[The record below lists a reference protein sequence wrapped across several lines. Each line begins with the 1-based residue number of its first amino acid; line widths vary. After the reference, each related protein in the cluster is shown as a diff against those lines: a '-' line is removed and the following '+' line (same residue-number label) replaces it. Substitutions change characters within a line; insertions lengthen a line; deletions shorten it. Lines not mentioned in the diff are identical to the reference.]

1 MPFPTT
7 QRRIH
12 DLGRMRSIIRVFGK
26 YGFGEIVQR
35 LNLEGLTSLW
45 GRLRHF
51 GRVRPDR
58 EIAKLTGPER
68 LHRAL
73 TELGPTFIKFGQI
86 LSTRPDLVP
95 DAYARELSRLQDRLD
110 PFPHAE
116 ARAVIEEELGRPVT
130 DLFKTF
136 VDQPLAAA
144 SIAQV
149 HAAEL
154 HDGTQVVVKV
164 QRPGIQELVETDV
177 RILKRLAGL
186 AGRYVAEARHI
197 DPVGVIHQFAR
208 TIRREMDF
216 SLEAAGCERMALN
229 FAHEASVMIPE
240 IHWDFTS
247 RRVLVMDRV
256 QGIRI
261 TDFERYDLVGAD
273 RKEIAE
279 VCAKAYLKMLLED
292 GCFHADPHPGNLMV
306 LEGNRV
312 AFVDFGMMGNVGD
325 RDVQEFFD
333 SFIALLNKDFDKL
346 VDYYIRLGVTNGAP
360 TTAAFREKF
369 RQELSDLL
377 EPYYG
382 RSLKQINAADYINR
396 VLRLAVDLHLRVPS
410 ELYLVN
416 KVLLNLE
423 GLLRQIDP
431 TFDLLQVGKP
441 YAVRRLAKQKS
452 PTRWADTLKTCSTD
466 YLEAAK
472 HMPIQVRKILQKA
485 VDDQMHV
492 DMHITNLENFG
503 QQMDRASNRVAFA
516 VVTAA
521 VIVGSSLILR
531 SDITAREAGGI
542 SLLGLL
548 GFTLAGTL
556 GLWLLIS
563 ILKGGR
569 L

>member
-1 MPFPTT
+1 MPFPAA
-7 QRRIH
+7 QRHIH
-12 DLGRMRSIIRVFGK
+12 DLGRMRAIIRVFGK
-26 YGFGEIVQR
+26 YGFGELVQR
-35 LNLEGLTSLW
+35 LNLEALTSLW

-51 GRVRPDR
+51 GRVRPGR
-58 EIAKLTGPER
+58 EIAGLTGPQR

-73 TELGPTFIKFGQI
+73 SELGPTFIKFGQI

-95 DAYARELSRLQDRLD
+95 DAYARELSRLQDRLE
-110 PFPHAE
+110 PFPSAQ
-116 ARAVIEEELGRPVT
+116 ARAVIEEDLGRPVEE
-130 DLFKTF
+130 LFKTF

-186 AGRYVAEARHI
+186 AGRYVAEARQI

-229 FAHEASVMIPE
+229 FTHEPSVVIPG

-261 TDFERYDLVGAD
+261 TDFERYDLMGAD

-333 SFIALLNKDFDKL
+333 SFIALLNRDFDKL
-346 VDYYIRLGVTNGAP
+346 VDYYIRLGIAKGAP
-360 TTAAFREKF
+360 ATADFRERF
-369 RQELSDLL
+369 RQELQDLL

-382 RSLKQINAADYINR
+382 RSLNQINAADYINR
-396 VLRLAVDLHLRVPS
+396 VLRLAIDLHLEVPS

-431 TFDLLQVGKP
+431 AFDLLKVGKP
-441 YAVRRLAKQKS
+441 YAVRRVAKQKS
-452 PTRWADTLKTCSTD
+452 PSRWADSLKDCSAD
-466 YLEAAK
+466 YLEVFKQA
-472 HMPIQVRKILQKA
+472 PIQIRQILQKA
-485 VDDQMHV
+485 VDDQVHV

-503 QQMDRASNRVAFA
+503 HQMDRASNRVAFA
-516 VVTAA
+516 VVTAS
-521 VIVGSSLILR
+521 VIVGSSLLLR
-531 SDITAREAGGI
+531 AGAQAEGV

-548 GFTLAGTL
+548 GFSLAGTL

-563 ILKGGR
+563 ILRGGR